1 MAAPKRRSSSP
12 RRDARSAVRRKTAL
26 ALRVEGLTFAAIGA
40 KLGVSLQAAHQQV
53 RAELATVAAERKDL
67 AEHQLAFELE
77 QIDLVIRGMAPK
89 VAKGDAK
96 AGATLLRA
104 MERRAKLLGLDA
116 PDKHTHT
123 VDLKKLSDA
132 DLDAEIARLSALA
145 GGAGAAGGTP
155 AGEGAEDGD
164 EEGGSG

>member
-1 MAAPKRRSSSP
+1 MASPKRRSSSP

-26 ALRVEGLTFAAIGA
+26 ALRVEGCTLAQIGA
-40 KLGVSLQAAHQQV
+40 KLGITKQSVHKQLEI
-53 RAELATVAAERKDL
+53 ELSEVAAERKDL

-89 VAKGDAK
+89 TAQGDAK

-116 PDKHTHT
+116 PDKHEHL
-123 VDLKKLSDA
+123 VDVRKLSDA
-132 DLDAEIARLSALA
+132 ELDSEIARLAA
-145 GGAGAAGGTP
+145 EAGAAGDP
-155 AGEGAEDGD
+155 SAGEVEAGD
-164 EEGGSG
+164 DEARRGG